1 MIVEQLASRISELE
15 NRLMNLCRIGQ
26 VAVVDPMT
34 AKVDVTFE
42 EGLTV
47 QGIPFLTMRAG
58 EDQTYWLP
66 SVGELGV
73 MFCPSGDIANA
84 LFLPAIFYT
93 DFPASDAMSGTV
105 AKRIF
110 RGDDPHVEE
119 EVDTDANSWKLS
131 SGDSDRFI
139 DSDKVE
145 DKHTADNVNKIDASE
160 TKLSR
165 GAGSIKI
172 DGSETAIERAAGVI
186 KAMAGMNTIELS
198 AILANILGLH
208 IYSTGLTTIMTAMG
222 PGFFA
227 PTPSPPVAPAPP
239 AGSNPDA
246 DGNATQVP
254 ETTKANLSITAGTI
268 NFTIPS
274 LTVTV
279 TGTAGPY
286 PIVATASSVPTP
298 AQLNFTGNGITLV
311 IPPEP
316 L

>member
-47 QGIPFLTMRAG
+47 QGVPFLTMRAG

-73 MFCPSGDIANA
+73 LLAPSGDIANS

-145 DKHTADNVNKIDASE
+145 DKHTADNVNTIDASE

-165 GAGSIKI
+165 QARVDK
-172 DGSETAIERAAGVI
+172 D
-186 KAMAGMNTIELS
+186 
-198 AILANILGLH
+198 
-208 IYSTGLTTIMTAMG
+208 
-222 PGFFA
+222 
-227 PTPSPPVAPAPP
+227 
-239 AGSNPDA
+239 
-246 DGNATQVP
+246 
-254 ETTKANLSITAGTI
+254 
-268 NFTIPS
+268 
-274 LTVTV
+274 
-279 TGTAGPY
+279 
-286 PIVATASSVPTP
+286 
-298 AQLNFTGNGITLV
+298 
-311 IPPEP
+311 
-316 L
+316 